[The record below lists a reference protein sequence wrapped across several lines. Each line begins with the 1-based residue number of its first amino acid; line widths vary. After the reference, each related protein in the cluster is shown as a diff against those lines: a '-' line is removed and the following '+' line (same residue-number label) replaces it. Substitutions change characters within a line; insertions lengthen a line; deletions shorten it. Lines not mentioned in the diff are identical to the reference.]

1 LSPPVKAGSP
11 NPPNGAPDVK
21 MMPILRW
28 NAGDYAASHDVYL
41 GTDEEAVRN
50 ADTSSPE
57 YKGAKDLGSES
68 YEPEKLTWFTTYYWR
83 IDEVNDVRP
92 DSPWTGNLW
101 SFTTGDFLVVDDFED
116 YDIGNNEIWWAWKDG
131 FGYASHPTLPPYAGN
146 GTGSM
151 VGDETTSSY
160 TEETIVH
167 GGLQAMPFFYD
178 NNMQGRS
185 RYSEAELTLE
195 NMRDWTEEGVTE
207 LVLWFHGNV
216 ANAPEQMYVK
226 LNGSKVVY
234 DGGAADI
241 TRPQWK
247 QWTINLASFG
257 VNLQNVTSFSIGF
270 GNDTNPTPGGSGM
283 VLFDDI
289 RLYRTAPEFVV
300 SSEEIWFEAES
311 ADTIGASWRIYDDP
325 TSSGGR
331 HIGSENG
338 DGSDGDTAPGAE
350 WVATYNFDVAGG
362 VYKILIRAIA
372 PSGGDDSFWVRIP
385 TATSQ
390 THEDPDQPGTGWVR
404 FNGVDAPDGWNWD
417 EVHSNDHDD
426 AVVNWT
432 LPAGPNTLEI
442 AKREDGTWLDTIV
455 ISKID

>member
-1 LSPPVKAGSP
+1 
-11 NPPNGAPDVK
+11 
-21 MMPILRW
+21 
-28 NAGDYAASHDVYL
+28 
-41 GTDEEAVRN
+41 
-50 ADTSSPE
+50 
-57 YKGAKDLGSES
+57 
-68 YEPEKLTWFTTYYWR
+68 
-83 IDEVNDVRP
+83 
-92 DSPWTGNLW
+92 
-101 SFTTGDFLVVDDFED
+101 
-116 YDIGNNEIWWAWKDG
+116 
-131 FGYASHPTLPPYAGN
+131 
-146 GTGSM
+146 M
-151 VGDETTSSY
+151 VGDETTGSY

-167 GGLQAMPFFYD
+167 GGWQAMPFFYD
-178 NNMQGRS
+178 NNMQGKS
-185 RYSEAELTLE
+185 KYSEAELALDT
-195 NMRDWTEEGVTE
+195 MRDWTEEGVTE
-207 LVLWFHGNV
+207 LVLWFHGDV
-216 ANAPEQMYVK
+216 ANTPEQMYVK

-234 DGGAADI
+234 DGDEADI

-247 QWTINLASFG
+247 QWTIDLASVG

-289 RLYRTAPEFVV
+289 RLYRTAPEVVV

-325 TSSGGR
+325 TSSAGR

-350 WVATYNFDVAGG
+350 WLATYNFDVAGG
-362 VYKILIRAIA
+362 LYKILIRAIA
-372 PSGGDDSFWVRIP
+372 PNGGDDSFWVRIP

-404 FNGVDAPDGWNWD
+404 FNGIDAPDGWSWD

-432 LPAGPNTLEI
+432 LPAGTHTLEI